1 MCIRAPISPG
11 NPETFPNWAFRHLEI
26 EYDAPTQSVWMNYKS
41 DAPHFYTL
49 PMLMEAIEFAQSLRL
64 LFESDCYE
72 RYPIR
77 YFVMASKKTTVFSL
91 GGDLAT
97 FSAAIRKRARDD
109 LRRYAYACIDVMY
122 GLTTGFDLP
131 IVTLSA
137 VRGQCLG
144 GGFEGALATHF
155 LIAEEGSKLGVPEIG
170 FNTFPGMGAV
180 SFLNR
185 RVAAV
190 RAEQIITN
198 GAVHSARELHAL
210 DLVDVVAP
218 DGDLRET
225 TLDWMRDGGDEHW
238 RRRWVLTQHRK
249 RCFPLP
255 REELVKIVEQWVD
268 CSFSISEHDLRYMER
283 LVAAQQRLASNR
295 SAHGEHPAAAAS
307 AQKEHNPGRREQ

>member
-26 EYDAPTQSVWMNYKS
+26 EYDAATQSVWMNYKS

-77 YFVMASKKTTVFSL
+77 YFVMASKKTAVFSL

-97 FSAAIRKRARDD
+97 FSSAAIRKRARDD

-144 GGFEGALATHF
+144 GGFEGALATDF

-185 RVAAV
+185 RVGSRTRGTDHHQWGGSF
-190 RAEQIITN
+190 RA
-198 GAVHSARELHAL
+198 
-210 DLVDVVAP
+210 
-218 DGDLRET
+218 
-225 TLDWMRDGGDEHW
+225 
-238 RRRWVLTQHRK
+238 
-249 RCFPLP
+249 
-255 REELVKIVEQWVD
+255 
-268 CSFSISEHDLRYMER
+268 
-283 LVAAQQRLASNR
+283 
-295 SAHGEHPAAAAS
+295 
-307 AQKEHNPGRREQ
+307 